1 MARICLLQ
9 MYNKPHIPTE
19 QKRGMGLVLPV
30 MVGPACDGSR
40 WDADCRPKGEVQPA
54 QSTFYISKGNFI
66 TNSII
71 LFVGKISTKNC
82 NLQQS
87 S

>member
-1 MARICLLQ
+1 
-9 MYNKPHIPTE
+9 
-19 QKRGMGLVLPV
+19 MGLVLPV
-30 MVGPACDGSR
+30 MVDPVCDESR
-40 WDADCRPKGEVQPA
+40 WDADCIPKGEVRPT

-66 TNSII
+66 TNPIA

-82 NLQQS
+82 NLQPS